1 MIVRPAVAADLP
13 ALLALIQGVA
23 DEHAALEPDYFR
35 AGQAPVAARV
45 RAAMAS
51 SQQLLLVA
59 QRDGQVVGLLR
70 AKVERIPDLGFLAGL
85 ACLKVSEL
93 AVAPATRRGGIGK
106 ALLAAAETW
115 ARQQGLDEVRLS
127 VWSRNADALAFFD
140 AGGYRPASQTRIKRL
155 R

>member
-1 MIVRPAVAADLP
+1 M
-13 ALLALIQGVA
+13 QGVA

-35 AGQAPVAARV
+35 AGQAPAEARV
-45 RAAMAS
+45 REAMAS

-70 AKVERIPDLGFLAGL
+70 AKVERIDDLGFLAGL

-93 AVAPATRRGGIGK
+93 GVAPAARRSGAGK
-106 ALLAAAETW
+106 ALMAAAEAW
-115 ARQQGLDEVRLS
+115 ACQQGLDEVRLS
-127 VWSRNADALAFFD
+127 VWLKNAGAMAFYD
-140 AGGYRPASQTRIKRL
+140 RAGYRAASLTRIKRL